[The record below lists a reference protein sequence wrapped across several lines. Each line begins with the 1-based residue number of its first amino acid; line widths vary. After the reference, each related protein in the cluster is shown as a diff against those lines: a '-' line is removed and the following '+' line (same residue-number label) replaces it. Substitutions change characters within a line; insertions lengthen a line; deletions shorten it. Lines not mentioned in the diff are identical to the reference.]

1 MFTVNNKKSLITF
14 IGVAIAGLI
23 IINWLA
29 RGWFFRLDLTD
40 NKMYSLSESSKS
52 VVSKI
57 DDLLTMKVYFS
68 ENLPG
73 EYGNNLRYLQDM
85 VEEYASYSKN
95 IRYEFYQPET
105 NEELETEA
113 QKYGISPV
121 QLQVIEND
129 KFEIKKV
136 YMGMVFIYEDEREII
151 PIIPNSGLEYNITSI
166 IKKMVD
172 KNKKTVGIATL
183 ENQDIKTDNIIEML
197 RQTYDVRNIDLA
209 VEVPI
214 EIDVILVSGVEDS
227 ISTEEFE
234 NLELFIQRGG
244 NIFIGQS
251 RIKTDLQ
258 TQNAEGIQ
266 SNIFD
271 LLNQYGLGIR
281 ENLVLDLQCG
291 QISVLQNR
299 GIFRMQ
305 TAVEYPFF
313 PLIRNF
319 ADDQIVVKGLEQVRT
334 LFPSELWAYE
344 DTSSSVS
351 TFGSIGSSFIPLLY
365 SSERSGS
372 MEQFFSLNPIQNPA
386 FSTLNEEG
394 KVVAALSNIV
404 VSEEGMTSQIL
415 LVGDSRF
422 LSDDAGGSIPENTI
436 FVLNAVDYLM
446 GDSELISIRSREITT
461 RPLKDDIAD
470 TARKNWKWANRVLP
484 AGLIL
489 ALGLFRLRKDKNRA
503 GRLEEM
509 YE

>member
-1 MFTVNNKKSLITF
+1 
-14 IGVAIAGLI
+14 
-23 IINWLA
+23 
-29 RGWFFRLDLTD
+29 
-40 NKMYSLSESSKS
+40 MYSLSDSSKS

-73 EYGNNLRYLQDM
+73 EYGNNLRYLHDM
-85 VEEYASYSKN
+85 IEEYASYSKN

-105 NEELETEA
+105 DEELETEA

-129 KFEIKKV
+129 KLEIKKV

-172 KNKKTVGIATL
+172 KNKKTVGMVTL
-183 ENQDIKTDNIIEML
+183 ANQDIKTETISEML
-197 RQTYDVRNIDLA
+197 RQTYNVRDIDLE
-209 VEVPI
+209 VEVPL

-227 ISTEEFE
+227 ISVTEIE
-234 NLELFIQRGG
+234 NLDTFIQRGG
-244 NIFIGQS
+244 NVFIGQN

-258 TQNAEGIQ
+258 TQSAEPIQ
-266 SNIFD
+266 SNIFE
-271 LLNQYGLGIR
+271 LLNKYGLGIR

-313 PLIRNF
+313 PLIRGF
-319 ADDQIVVKGLEQVRT
+319 AADQIVVKGLEQVRT
-334 LFPSELWAYE
+334 LFPSEVWAYE
-344 DTSSSVS
+344 DT
-351 TFGSIGSSFIPLLY
+351 TGSLQLNKAMFTPLLFT
-365 SSERSGS
+365 SDKSGT
-372 MEQFFSLNPIQNPA
+372 MEQFFSLNPVQNPA
-386 FSTLNEEG
+386 FSTLNEEE
-394 KVVAALSNIV
+394 KVVAGLTQVV
-404 VSEEGMTSQIL
+404 VSDEGLSSQIL
-415 LVGDSRF
+415 LVGDSKF
-422 LSDDAGGSIPENTI
+422 LDDGAGGGIAENTI

-461 RPLKDDIAD
+461 RPLEEIAD
-470 TARKNWKWANRVLP
+470 RTRNTWKWANRVLP
-484 AGLIL
+484 AGLIFVF
-489 ALGLFRLRKDKNRA
+489 GLFRLRKDKSRA
-503 GRLEEM
+503 KRLEEI